1 MHLGASVTRATVVL
15 AEDHPP
21 VAEQI
26 RELLGEEFDV
36 LAVVGHG
43 EALVKAVRRLHPDAV
58 VTDISMPGMDGMQ
71 AMRELINEQPGLPAV
86 FITVHDDPLL
96 ARAALAIGRGY
107 VLKASAGEEL
117 IDAVRA
123 ALENRYFVSAV
134 LGRVESLLGTIDPAS
149 AANVANRPTK

>member
-1 MHLGASVTRATVVL
+1 MRATVVL

-43 EALVKAVRRLHPDAV
+43 EALLKAVRRLRPDVV

-71 AMRELINEQPGLPAV
+71 AVRELIHEYPGLPVV
-86 FITVHDDPLL
+86 FITVHDDPSL
-96 ARAALAIGRGY
+96 ARAALGIGKGY
-107 VLKASAGEEL
+107 VLKTSAGEEL
-117 IDAVRA
+117 VDAVHA
-123 ALENRYFVSAV
+123 VLDNRYFVSAA
-134 LGRVESLLGTIDPAS
+134 LGRVDTLIGPVKGVEGKSGS
-149 AANVANRPTK
+149 R

>member
-1 MHLGASVTRATVVL
+1 MTRATVVL

-36 LAVVGHG
+36 LAVVGYG
-43 EALVKAVRRLHPDAV
+43 EALVKAVRRLRPDVV

-71 AMRELINEQPGLPAV
+71 AMRELARERPGLPAV
-86 FITVHDDPLL
+86 FITVHDDPSL
-96 ARAALAIGRGY
+96 ARAALAIGKGY

-117 IDAVRA
+117 VDAVRA
-123 ALENRYFVSAV
+123 VLDNRYFVSAV
-134 LGRVESLLGTIDPAS
+134 LGHVDALVSSGATEVTEAVRGM
-149 AANVANRPTK
+149 RPRRS